1 MPRANSSVPRHR
13 RHRKIVKQ
21 AKGYYGARSRTY
33 KSAKDAVTKAGLYAY
48 RDRRQRK
55 RMFRRLWI
63 TRINAAC
70 RLNGTTYS
78 AFIRVAQPN
87 DGNEYYMDLNVNSVI
102 PYFIEN
108 DLWIDPIDTL
118 QILYNEWYETSFDYE
133 LGDVNQDLIIDILD
147 IVIIINTILGEQIS
161 GTQFYLADINSDN
174 ILNIQDI
181 ILIINIIL
189 P

>member
-13 RHRKIVKQ
+13 RHRKVVKQ

-33 KSAKDAVTKAGLYAY
+33 KTAKDAVVKAGLYAY

-78 AFIRVAQPN
+78 AFIN
-87 DGNEYYMDLNVNSVI
+87 GLKTKGIDLDRKI
-102 PYFIEN
+102 
-108 DLWIDPIDTL
+108 
-118 QILYNEWYETSFDYE
+118 
-133 LGDVNQDLIIDILD
+133 
-147 IVIIINTILGEQIS
+147 
-161 GTQFYLADINSDN
+161 LADMAVNDPQAFTDLTASV
-174 ILNIQDI
+174 
-181 ILIINIIL
+181 
-189 P
+189 

>member
-21 AKGYYGARSRTY
+21 AKGYYGARSRNF
-33 KSAKDAVTKAGLYAY
+33 KSAKDAVVRAGLYAY

-78 AFIRVAQPN
+78 AFIN
-87 DGNEYYMDLNVNSVI
+87 GLKTKGIDLDRKI
-102 PYFIEN
+102 
-108 DLWIDPIDTL
+108 
-118 QILYNEWYETSFDYE
+118 
-133 LGDVNQDLIIDILD
+133 
-147 IVIIINTILGEQIS
+147 
-161 GTQFYLADINSDN
+161 LADMAVNDPQAFTDLTVSV
-174 ILNIQDI
+174 
-181 ILIINIIL
+181 
-189 P
+189 

>member
-33 KSAKDAVTKAGLYAY
+33 KSAKDAVVKAGLYAY

-78 AFIRVAQPN
+78 AFIN
-87 DGNEYYMDLNVNSVI
+87 GLKTKGIDLDRKI
-102 PYFIEN
+102 
-108 DLWIDPIDTL
+108 
-118 QILYNEWYETSFDYE
+118 
-133 LGDVNQDLIIDILD
+133 
-147 IVIIINTILGEQIS
+147 
-161 GTQFYLADINSDN
+161 LADMAVNDPQAFTTLAASVK
-174 ILNIQDI
+174 
-181 ILIINIIL
+181 
-189 P
+189 